1 MRESEGTEKL
11 DAILGH
17 LACGR
22 DLQDFSGTTTEKLGI
37 VRTAAAR
44 RLIAWNKT
52 RARYELTLAG
62 WRRTAPRGSLG
73 VAPLVIGATV
83 GAAIGA
89 AALAILLPS
98 TDVPLRP
105 VGRHAM
111 RSVSRPVE
119 AKVVLA
125 SAVPAEP
132 VNVIPAAPP
141 APLVPPTPAEPV
153 KPVERAAPQ
162 EPGPEATAQVTRQ
175 TSARKHRHHRTARAR
190 TRRMWAW
197 AYRDE
202 RFARSG
208 RIFR

>member
-1 MRESEGTEKL
+1 MSESDGTEKL
-11 DAILGH
+11 DAILSH
-17 LACGR
+17 LARGR
-22 DLQDFSGTTTEKLGI
+22 DLQDFSTTTTEKLGVI
-37 VRTAAAR
+37 RTAAAR

-73 VAPLVIGATV
+73 LAPLVIGATV

-89 AALAILLPS
+89 AALAVLLPS
-98 TDVPLRP
+98 ADVPLNP
-105 VGRHAM
+105 VKRQAL
-111 RSVSRPVE
+111 RSVPHPV
-119 AKVVLA
+119 AANVALA
-125 SAVPAEP
+125 TPLPAQP
-132 VNVIPAAPP
+132 VSLLPDAPP
-141 APLVPPTPAEPV
+141 AQLVPATPVEPV
-153 KPVERAAPQ
+153 KPLERAAPE
-162 EPGPEATAQVTRQ
+162 EPSPEATAPVAKQ
-175 TSARKHRHHRTARAR
+175 TSARKHRHHRITRAR

>member
-1 MRESEGTEKL
+1 MRESDGTEKL

-17 LACGR
+17 LARGR
-22 DLQDFSGTTTEKLGI
+22 DVQDFSGTTTEKLGVI
-37 VRTAAAR
+37 RTAAAR
-44 RLIAWNKT
+44 RLIAWNKS

-62 WRRTAPRGSLG
+62 WRRTAPRGGLG

-89 AALAILLPS
+89 AALAVLLPS
-98 TDVPLRP
+98 ADVPLNP
-105 VGRHAM
+105 VKRHAM
-111 RSVSRPVE
+111 RSVVRPVE
-119 AKVVLA
+119 ANVVLA
-125 SAVPAEP
+125 TPLP
-132 VNVIPAAPP
+132 VQPVSLLPDAPP
-141 APLVPPTPAEPV
+141 AQLVPSAPVEPV
-153 KPVERAAPQ
+153 KPAERAAPE
-162 EPGPEATAQVTRQ
+162 EPSPEATAHVARQ
-175 TSARKHRHHRTARAR
+175 TSARKHRHHRTSRAR

>member
-1 MRESEGTEKL
+1 MGESDGTDKL

-17 LACGR
+17 LARGR
-22 DLQDFSGTTTEKLGI
+22 DLQDFSATATEKLGVI
-37 VRTAAAR
+37 RTAAAR

-73 VAPLVIGATV
+73 LAPLVVGASV

-89 AALAILLPS
+89 AALAVLLGS
-98 TDVPLRP
+98 TDLPPNP
-105 VGRHAM
+105 VERHAV

-125 SAVPAEP
+125 SAVPADS
-132 VNVIPAAPP
+132 VDVTPAAPP
-141 APLVPPTPAEPV
+141 APTVPSTPIEPV
-153 KPVERAAPQ
+153 KPAERAAPE
-162 EPGPEATAQVTRQ
+162 EPGPEATAQVARH
-175 TSARKHRHHRTARAR
+175 TSARKHRHHRTSRAR

>member
-1 MRESEGTEKL
+1 MSESDGSEKL

-17 LACGR
+17 LARGR
-22 DLQDFSGTTTEKLGI
+22 DLQDFSATATEKLGVI
-37 VRTAAAR
+37 RTAAAR

-62 WRRTAPRGSLG
+62 WRRTAPRGGLG

-89 AALAILLPS
+89 AALAVLLPS
-98 TDVPLRP
+98 SDVPLNP
-105 VGRHAM
+105 VKRQAL
-111 RSVSRPVE
+111 RSVSHPVE
-119 AKVVLA
+119 ANVALA
-125 SAVPAEP
+125 TPLPAQP
-132 VNVIPAAPP
+132 VSLLADAPP
-141 APLVPPTPAEPV
+141 AQLVPATPVEPV
-153 KPVERAAPQ
+153 KPLERAAPE
-162 EPGPEATAQVTRQ
+162 EPSPEATAPVARQ
-175 TSARKHRHHRTARAR
+175 TSARKHRHHRISRAR